1 MLDESFHSDHFGE
14 GSKLKRAPKETNERS
29 NNPLDLVS
37 SSDDD
42 GAVIIRADIYCAG
55 IECEGIADFSEKD
68 LQKNVAEENFASH
81 MVRFAPD
88 MYSSSKIQANCIG

>member
-1 MLDESFHSDHFGE
+1 MKTTFAHTLYCVGRRFCADHCKLHSDHFGE

-42 GAVIIRADIYCAG
+42 GAVIIRADIYCAV
-55 IECEGIADFSEKD
+55 IECEGIADIF
-68 LQKNVAEENFASH
+68 
-81 MVRFAPD
+81 
-88 MYSSSKIQANCIG
+88 